1 MSTQQSQV
9 FISLAEMF
17 GAAHVDQAA
26 GLDGETA
33 MRYLSAALLVALPV
47 MSIPAAAQQ
56 QTEPT
61 SQSGVAQNVQTEAD
75 KGIKTRNSGESGYV
89 GKQDR
94 PGAASHAPG
103 ETTNTVGATS
113 GSGAPGAESNIN
125 SSQADYNASL
135 KDGSAPKK

>member
-1 MSTQQSQV
+1 
-9 FISLAEMF
+9 
-17 GAAHVDQAA
+17 
-26 GLDGETA
+26 

-56 QTEPT
+56 QTETT
-61 SQSGVAQNVQTEAD
+61 SQSGVVQNVQTEAD

-89 GKQDR
+89 GNQDR
-94 PGAASHAPG
+94 AGSASHAPG
-103 ETTNTVGATS
+103 EPTSTSAATT
-113 GSGAPGAESNIN
+113 GSSAPGNPSNIN

>member
-1 MSTQQSQV
+1 
-9 FISLAEMF
+9 
-17 GAAHVDQAA
+17 
-26 GLDGETA
+26 
-33 MRYLSAALLVALPV
+33 MRCLSVALLVALPV

-56 QTEPT
+56 QTGAT

-89 GKQDR
+89 GNQDR
-94 PGAASHAPG
+94 PDAASHAPG
-103 ETTNTVGATS
+103 ESTNTSGATT
-113 GSGAPGAESNIN
+113 GSSAPGNQSNIN

>member
-1 MSTQQSQV
+1 MPT
-9 FISLAEMF
+9 LMKRR
-17 GAAHVDQAA
+17 

-33 MRYLSAALLVALPV
+33 MRYLSVALLVALPAI
-47 MSIPAAAQQ
+47 SIPAAAQQ
-56 QTEPT
+56 QTEAT

-89 GKQDR
+89 GNQDR

-103 ETTNTVGATS
+103 ETTNAVGTTT
-113 GSGAPGAESNIN
+113 GSSAPGNQSNIN